1 MLSWFR
7 LLGLIITVVLFIA
20 SLWLMPVV
28 LAVLAAVCTSVT
40 WVRIVLVAMGM
51 LWWALFRP
59 WLIFRGER
67 WYTFLRDLYEAF
79 KTLFL

>member
-7 LLGLIITVVLFIA
+7 LLGLVVTVVLFIA
-20 SLWLMPVV
+20 SLWLMPVL

-40 WVRIVLVAMGM
+40 WVRIVLGAMGA

-59 WLIFRGER
+59 WLIFRGEPWHR
-67 WYTFLRDLYEAF
+67 FLRDLREAL
-79 KTLFL
+79 KILFL